1 MEYLVVDGRMILKC
15 IIKSEDRRARTGLIW
30 LSVGIRGGLD

>member
-15 IIKSEDRRARTGLIW
+15 IIKRWGRRAWAGLIW